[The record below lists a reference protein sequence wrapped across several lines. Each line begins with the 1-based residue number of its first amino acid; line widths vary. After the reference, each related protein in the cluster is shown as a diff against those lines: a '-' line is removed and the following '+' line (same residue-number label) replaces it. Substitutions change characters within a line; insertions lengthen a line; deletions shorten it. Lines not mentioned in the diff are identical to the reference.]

1 MVELKFGGPWSEIKL
16 ACVEEYTRAYLNVMK
31 NKPWRLHYVD
41 AFAGSGLQKVK
52 NTAHGGEPIASLFG
66 DGQEDQDAARLFIEG
81 SPIRAIR
88 ASSDASRGFD
98 EFVFVDANSRACGDL
113 QSRIASEFAGP
124 LPEMHFLNE
133 DANAFLLR
141 YAAQYDR
148 LRCRSLVFLD
158 PFGCE
163 VAWDTV
169 EALGRTQAC
178 DVWYLFPLSG
188 AIRMMTH
195 SGQID
200 PTWESTLDA
209 IFGSHE
215 WRDHFYET
223 VTQETLFG
231 DVEETRR
238 DAAPPKV
245 VDYVVSRLRSVF
257 ADVGEPAVLRNS
269 HNSPMFALVFAV
281 ANPAAKK
288 VALRIANHLTRKLNA
303 QP

>member
-1 MVELKFGGPWSEIKL
+1 MELKFGGPWSEIKL
-16 ACVEEYTRAYLNVMK
+16 ACVEQYTKAYLRVMK
-31 NKPWRLHYVD
+31 NQSWRLQYVD

-52 NTAHGGEPIASLFG
+52 KTAHGSEKIASLFG
-66 DGQEDQDAARLFIEG
+66 DEPEDQDAARLFIEG
-81 SPIRAIR
+81 SPLRAIR
-88 ASSDASRGFD
+88 ASMSASRGFD

-113 QSRIASEFAGP
+113 QRRIANEFTDL
-124 LPEMHFLNE
+124 LPKMQFLQE
-133 DANAFLLR
+133 DANAFLKR
-141 YAAQYDR
+141 YASQYDR

-169 EALGRTQAC
+169 EALGKTQAC

-200 PTWESTLDA
+200 PAWESTLDM

-223 VTQETLFG
+223 MTQETLFG
-231 DVEETRR
+231 DVEETHR
-238 DAAPPKV
+238 DAAPSKV
-245 VDYVVSRLRSVF
+245 VDYVVDRLRGIF

-281 ANPAAKK
+281 ANPAAKEL
-288 VALRIANHLTRKLNA
+288 ALSIANHLTRKLNA